1 MIFLYFHDTKVHVI
15 ILNKEIPNMDDLCL
29 KLKRK
34 YGPLVGYK
42 CYQKF
47 DDFYSS
53 QCKKI

>member
-1 MIFLYFHDTKVHVI
+1 MIILYFHDTKVHVI